1 MEALLLFLPFLV
13 PVVVAQFA
21 EKQRWAQA
29 ATYALLIITNVALLG
44 LAALAS
50 LLALATFFAP
60 EVLAE
65 VAWEVN
71 WVAVAAACLLTGL
84 LAFVPLLPAVR
95 RWLASWLSIDPESMV
110 HTTALVYAVYWVG
123 LSLGQMALIGDLEN
137 LAQVELTLT
146 VWDVLLN
153 GIPLLLF
160 AVIGV
165 GWIIRRGGRAT
176 LERLGI
182 LRPTLRQV
190 LAAVIVTALLLGVD
204 MAVNLA
210 WQELDPSGFDVWERV
225 AEHLYGNLATVT
237 GALVLG
243 LSAGISEELLFR
255 GAVQPRLGLLL
266 ATFMF
271 ALAHMQY
278 GLTVATLQ
286 VFIIGLVLGLM
297 RNWTNTTICVL
308 IHAGY
313 NTVGMFLG
321 MLQS

>member
-1 MEALLLFLPFLV
+1 
-13 PVVVAQFA
+13 
-21 EKQRWAQA
+21 
-29 ATYALLIITNVALLG
+29 
-44 LAALAS
+44 
-50 LLALATFFAP
+50 
-60 EVLAE
+60 
-65 VAWEVN
+65 
-71 WVAVAAACLLTGL
+71 
-84 LAFVPLLPAVR
+84 
-95 RWLASWLSIDPESMV
+95 MV
-110 HTTALVYAVYWVG
+110 HATALVYAVYWIG

-137 LAQVELTLT
+137 LAQVEMALT

-176 LERLGI
+176 MERLGI
-182 LRPTLRQV
+182 FKPTWKQLLV
-190 LAAVIVTALLLGVD
+190 AVVVTALLLGVD

-210 WQELDPSGFDVWERV
+210 WQELGPTSFEVWERV
-225 AEHLYGNLATVT
+225 AEHMFGNLATVT

-266 ATFMF
+266 TTFMF

-278 GLTVATLQ
+278 GLTIATLE
-286 VFIIGLVLGLM
+286 VFLIGLALGLM
-297 RNWTNTTICVL
+297 RNWSNTTICVL

>member
-1 MEALLLFLPFLV
+1 MEALVLLLPFLV
-13 PVVVAQFA
+13 PVIIAQFA
-21 EKQRWAQA
+21 EEQRWAQVV
-29 ATYALLIITNVALLG
+29 TYASLIMTNVVLLG
-44 LAALAS
+44 LGALTS
-50 LLALATFFAP
+50 LLALAAVLAP
-60 EVLAE
+60 ELMVEA
-65 VAWEVN
+65 AWEVN
-71 WVAVAAACLLTGL
+71 WAAVAAACLLTGL
-84 LAFVPLLPAVR
+84 LAFVPLLPVVR
-95 RWLASWLSIDPESMV
+95 RWLARWLTIDPDSVV
-110 HTTALVYAVYWVG
+110 HATALVYAVYWIG

-137 LAQVELTLT
+137 LADVDLTLT

-160 AVIGV
+160 AVFGV

-182 LRPTLRQV
+182 LRPTLRQLLV
-190 LAAVIVTALLLGVD
+190 AVVVTGLLLGVD

-210 WQELDPSGFDVWERV
+210 WQELDPSSFDVWERV
-225 AEHLYGNLATVT
+225 AEHMFGNLATVT

-271 ALAHMQY
+271 ALAHLQY
-278 GLTVATLQ
+278 GLTIATLQ
-286 VFIIGLVLGLM
+286 VFLIGLVLGLI
-297 RNWTNTTICVL
+297 RNWSSTTICIL

-313 NTVGMFLG
+313 NTVGMLLG
-321 MLQS
+321 MFQS

>member
-13 PVVVAQFA
+13 PVIVAQFA
-21 EKQRWAQA
+21 EKQRWAQV
-29 ATYALLIITNVALLG
+29 ATYVLLIVTNVALLG
-44 LAALAS
+44 LAGLAGM
-50 LLALATFFAP
+50 LALADFLSP
-60 EVLAE
+60 ELVA
-65 VAWEVN
+65 VGAWEIN
-71 WVAVAAACLLTGL
+71 WIAVTAACLLTGL

-95 RWLASWLSIDPESMV
+95 RWIARWLSIDPESMV

-137 LAQVELTLT
+137 LAQVELSLT

-165 GWIIRRGGRAT
+165 GWITRRGGRAT

-182 LRPTLRQV
+182 FKPTWKQLLV
-190 LAAVIVTALLLGVD
+190 AVVVTALLLGVD
-204 MAVNLA
+204 FAVNLA
-210 WQELDPSGFDVWERV
+210 WQEVGPTSFEVWERV

-255 GAVQPRLGLLL
+255 GAVQPRLGLVL

-271 ALAHMQY
+271 ALAHLQY
-278 GLTVATLQ
+278 GLTIATLE
-286 VFIIGLVLGLM
+286 VFLIGLVLGLM
-297 RNWTNTTICVL
+297 RKWSSTTICVL

>member
-13 PVVVAQFA
+13 PVIVAQFA

-29 ATYALLIITNVALLG
+29 VTYVLLIVTNVALLG
-44 LAALAS
+44 LAGLALILALAS
-50 LLALATFFAP
+50 YFEPDLVA
-60 EVLAE
+60 VG
-65 VAWEVN
+65 AWEVN
-71 WVAVAAACLLTGL
+71 WVAVTAACLLTGL
-84 LAFVPLLPAVR
+84 LAFVPLLPGVR
-95 RWLASWLSIDPESMV
+95 RWIARWLSIDPESMV

-137 LAQVELTLT
+137 LAQVELSLT

-165 GWIIRRGGRAT
+165 GWAIRRGGRAT

-182 LRPTLRQV
+182 FKPTWKQLLV
-190 LAAVIVTALLLGVD
+190 AVVVTALLLGVD
-204 MAVNLA
+204 FVVNLV
-210 WQELDPSGFDVWERV
+210 WQEVGPTSFEVWERV

-243 LSAGISEELLFR
+243 LS
-255 GAVQPRLGLLL
+255 VQPRLGLVL
-266 ATFMF
+266 ATLLF
-271 ALAHMQY
+271 ALAHLQY
-278 GLTVATLQ
+278 GLTIATLE
-286 VFIIGLVLGLM
+286 VFLIGLALGLM
-297 RNWTNTTICVL
+297 RNWSNTTICVL

>member
-13 PVVVAQFA
+13 PVIVAQFA
-21 EKQRWAQA
+21 EKQRWAQV
-29 ATYALLIITNVALLG
+29 ATYVLLIATNVALLG
-44 LAALAS
+44 LAGLVGMLALAS
-50 LLALATFFAP
+50 FFGPGLVEAG
-60 EVLAE
+60 
-65 VAWEVN
+65 AWEIN
-71 WVAVAAACLLTGL
+71 WIAVTAACLLTGL
-84 LAFVPLLPAVR
+84 LAFVPLLPVVR
-95 RWLASWLSIDPESMV
+95 RWIARWLSIDPESMV
-110 HTTALVYAVYWVG
+110 HATALVYAVYWIG

-137 LAQVELTLT
+137 LAQVEMALT

-176 LERLGI
+176 MERLGI
-182 LRPTLRQV
+182 FKPTWKQLLV
-190 LAAVIVTALLLGVD
+190 AVVVTALLLGVD

-210 WQELDPSGFDVWERV
+210 WQELGPTSFEVWERV
-225 AEHLYGNLATVT
+225 AEHMFGNLATVT

-266 ATFMF
+266 TTFMF

-278 GLTVATLQ
+278 GLTIATLE
-286 VFIIGLVLGLM
+286 VFLIGLALGLM
-297 RNWTNTTICVL
+297 RNWSNTTICVL

>member
-13 PVVVAQFA
+13 PVIVAQFA
-21 EKQRWAQA
+21 ERHPGARTV
-29 ATYALLIITNVALLG
+29 TYILLIVTNVALLG
-44 LAALAS
+44 LAGLALILALAS
-50 LLALATFFAP
+50 YFRPDLVA
-60 EVLAE
+60 VG
-65 VAWEVN
+65 AWEVN
-71 WVAVAAACLLTGL
+71 WVAVTAACLLTGL
-84 LAFVPLLPAVR
+84 LAFLPLIPGVR
-95 RWLASWLSIDPESMV
+95 RWIARWLSIDPESMV
-110 HTTALVYAVYWVG
+110 HATALVYAVYWVG

-137 LAQVELTLT
+137 LAQVELSLT

-165 GWIIRRGGRAT
+165 GWLIRRGGRAT

-182 LRPTLRQV
+182 FKPTWKQLLV
-190 LAAVIVTALLLGVD
+190 AVVVTALLLGVD
-204 MAVNLA
+204 FAVNLA
-210 WQELDPSGFDVWERV
+210 WQEVGPTSFEVWERV

-255 GAVQPRLGLLL
+255 GAVQPRLGLVL

-271 ALAHMQY
+271 ALAHLQY
-278 GLTVATLQ
+278 GLTIATLE
-286 VFIIGLVLGLM
+286 VFLIGLALGLM
-297 RNWTNTTICVL
+297 RNWSNTTICVL